1 MYNLQTYLDQV
12 RLLLLPQD
20 AEAADDALLE
30 LLFERWCDTARAF
43 LRLTPGEEIPAA
55 TMAQIIYNTAASYN
69 ASGDEGL
76 TSSSMGGQSY
86 QYQDLLEQLQRV
98 MRTERKPRL

>member
-12 RLLLLPQD
+12 RLLLLPED
-20 AEAADDALLE
+20 RESVDIALLE
-30 LLFERWCDTARAF
+30 VLFERWCNIARAF
-43 LRLTPGEEIPAA
+43 LRLTPKEEIPPA
-55 TMAQIIYNTAASYN
+55 TMSQILYNTAASYN

-86 QYQDLLEQLQRV
+86 NYQDLLEQLQRI
-98 MRTERKPRL
+98 MRTERKPGF